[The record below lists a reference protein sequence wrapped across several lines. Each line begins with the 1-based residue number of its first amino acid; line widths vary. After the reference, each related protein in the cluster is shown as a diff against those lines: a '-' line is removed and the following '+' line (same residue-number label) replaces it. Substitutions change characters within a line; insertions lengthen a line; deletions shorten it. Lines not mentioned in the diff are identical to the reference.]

1 LSQRRGVWGVGRAIG
16 SLLAAGLICFVFAG
30 TAAAA
35 PPTNDDFANAQ
46 AITLDTSV
54 SGSNFEATKEA
65 GEPDHAG
72 NAGGHSVWY
81 SWTAPRTEAI
91 GITLPCQFGT
101 EFEVL
106 MGVYTGSVVDAL
118 TPVASSQGFNT
129 SCNPFSE
136 AQQVEF
142 EAQAGVE
149 YKIAIDGKNGGTG
162 FFSFEMQG
170 APANDDFADAT
181 TIAAEPP
188 ESVHGTNRRATAEP
202 GEPDHAGEPADHSV
216 WFDWTPAK
224 SGPVII
230 STCESVG
237 QIDSTLA
244 VYTGSSL
251 SALTLVASNDDA
263 LIAAAFPECKSTDS
277 EVRIDAVA
285 GTEYKIAVDG
295 AGGTV
300 GGFNLRFRGHP
311 ANDSFGTPTVLPTE
325 PNTGTGQMTNKLATA
340 EPGEPD
346 HAGQPAEHSVWF
358 SWTPSESGLVTAS
371 ACPSPPEGV
380 LETVTAVYTGSAV
393 DLLTPVASS
402 AGEPHLFCGREG
414 SEAKFEATAGVTYL
428 IAIDG
433 KDGSE
438 GNFQLDIE
446 GASTNDSFARPQSL
460 GSGISGF
467 NGGDNRDATAEPG
480 EPDHAGDS
488 VGHSLWFTWTPTTSG
503 PAMMSACPSGAFDG
517 APTIGVYTGST
528 VSALTPVAADGGGGA
543 YCGQEASQVEI
554 QAVAGT
560 EYKIAVDATRGAGGV
575 FSLQVQG
582 APANDDFA
590 APDVLPAEP
599 TMAGGTTLFATKQPG
614 EPNHAGDPGG
624 HSVWFSWTPTKSG
637 PVGID
642 ACPGLTE
649 GPFRSG
655 GNLDTLLAVY
665 TGESLDDLS
674 EVTSGRAGAVAESVD
689 CEGEAKGNT
698 TQVQFDAVA
707 GTTYRIAVDGAGGAE
722 GPFTLGF
729 ERGATNDEFSA
740 ATTLEGG
747 LPLYG
752 SVDNRFA
759 TKQVGEP
766 DHAGDPGGHS
776 VWFDWTP
783 TSSGPVW
790 MSTCNTRGGLDPV
803 IGVYTGATVDALAP
817 VASNDNA
824 PDAREQCS
832 PTDSGVE
839 VDAFAGTT
847 YRIAVDGKG
856 GTVGTTGLEIEGA
869 PVDDDFEHAI
879 SLGATKSGT
888 ERVSNRFATVQPGEP
903 QIAGVAGG
911 HSIWFKW
918 TAPRSG
924 TYDID
929 TCGSAIDTML
939 GVYTGNAVNALTPV
953 ASNDEGGGECSPG
966 SRVVFDA
973 TAGTVYRIAVDGK
986 GGAVGSIDLH
996 LDQAPGNDNFADAVA
1011 IQPGVGFW
1019 SAVTTLATAQSG
1031 EPAPAGHSVWFEWT
1045 PSVSGG
1051 TSIEACGVGFVP
1063 AIGVFTG
1070 DELASLAPVPS
1081 VDVDGECAKGTT
1093 IEFTAVVGTTY
1104 RIAIGGA
1111 EGGRVQLH
1119 LVPASGPLRLLTV
1132 RTGGAG
1138 SGAVSS
1144 EPDGIAC
1151 AAACHYNV
1159 AIGTSLTLIAQPAPG
1174 SEFVEWSGGG
1184 CTGSGACAVNVKA
1197 DSTVTA
1203 EFAPAGTEKEVEP
1216 ITTPA
1221 EESKPPAEEGKP
1233 SQGSSVT
1240 TAPSS
1245 PPVQSPAAMPKRVK
1259 PLVCHKG
1266 FKKVGRKGKPTCV
1279 RKATPK
1285 KHAPPKRGKHTK
1297 R

>member
-1 LSQRRGVWGVGRAIG
+1 VSGVGRIVG
-16 SLLAAGLICFVFAG
+16 SLLAAALICLAFAANAV
-30 TAAAA
+30 AA
-35 PPTNDDFANAQ
+35 PTNDDFANAQ
-46 AITLDTSV
+46 AISLDAPV
-54 SGSNFEATKEA
+54 SGMNFEATKEA

-72 NAGGHSVWY
+72 NVGGHSLWY
-81 SWTAPRTEAI
+81 SWTAPRTEEV
-91 GITLPCQFGT
+91 GVTLPCQFGSS
-101 EFEVL
+101 FELLV
-106 MGVYTGSVVDAL
+106 GIYTGSAVDAL
-118 TPVASSQGFNT
+118 TPVASSEGLSAN
-129 SCNPFSE
+129 CNPFSE

-149 YKIAIDGKNGGTG
+149 YKIAIDGKNGTIGS
-162 FFSFEMQG
+162 FSFEVQG
-170 APANDDFADAT
+170 APLNDDFADAT

-188 ESVHGTNRRATAEP
+188 ENTHGTNLRATAEA

-224 SGPVII
+224 SGPLII
-230 STCESVG
+230 STCESSS
-237 QIDSTLA
+237 QIDSVLA

-251 SALTLVASNDDA
+251 NSLTPVASNDDA
-263 LIAAAFPECKSTDS
+263 PIPSIGIECKGTDS
-277 EVRIDAVA
+277 EVRLEAVA

-295 AGGTV
+295 ANGTV

-311 ANDSFGTPTVLPTE
+311 ANDSFATPTVLRPE
-325 PNTGTGQMTNKLATA
+325 RNTSAGSQMTNKLATA

-358 SWTPSESGLVTAS
+358 SWTPTESGPVRAS
-371 ACPSPPEGV
+371 ACPVPGSL

-393 DLLTPVASS
+393 DALTPIASS
-402 AGEPHLFCGREG
+402 AGEPHLTCAPEG

-428 IAIDG
+428 IAVDG
-433 KDGSE
+433 KGGSE
-438 GNFQLDIE
+438 GNFQLDME
-446 GASTNDSFARPQSL
+446 GPPTNDSFAHPQSL

-467 NGGDNRDATAEPG
+467 NGGNNRGATAEPG

-488 VGHSLWFTWTPTTSG
+488 VGHSVWFTWTPTISG
-503 PAMMSACPSGAFDG
+503 PAMVSACAEGAFDG

-554 QAVAGT
+554 QAIAGT

-582 APANDDFA
+582 APADDDFA
-590 APDVLPAEP
+590 APEVLAAEP
-599 TMAGGTTLFATKQPG
+599 TLAGGTTLFASKQPG
-614 EPNHAGDPGG
+614 EPDHAGDSGG

-665 TGESLDDLS
+665 TGESLDGLS
-674 EVTSGRAGAVAESVD
+674 EVTSGRAGAVAESVA
-689 CEGEAKGNT
+689 CEAEAKGNT
-698 TQVQFDAVA
+698 TQVRFDAVA
-707 GTTYRIAVDGAGGAE
+707 GTTYRIAVDGADGAE

-740 ATTLEGG
+740 ATTLEGA

-790 MSTCNTRGGLDPV
+790 MSTCDTRGGLDPV

-817 VASNDNA
+817 VASNDNGPAA
-824 PDAREQCS
+824 PEQCGS
-832 PTDSGVE
+832 TDSGVE
-839 VDAFAGTT
+839 IDAVAGTT
-847 YRIAVDGKG
+847 YRIAVDGNG

-869 PVDDDFEHAI
+869 PANDDFEHAS
-879 SLGATKSGT
+879 SLGATKSNT
-888 ERVSNRFATVQPGEP
+888 DWVFNRFATVQPGEP
-903 QIAGVAGG
+903 QHAGVAGG

-929 TCGSAIDTML
+929 TCGSAIDTLL

-953 ASNDEGGGECSPG
+953 ASNDDAAGECSPG

-973 TAGTVYRIAVDGK
+973 TAGTVYRIAIDGK
-986 GGAVGSIDLH
+986 GGAVGSINLH
-996 LDQAPGNDNFADAVA
+996 LDQAPANDDFADAVA
-1011 IQPGVGFW
+1011 IPPGGAW
-1019 SAVTTLATAQSG
+1019 EAAATSLATAQTG

-1063 AIGVFTG
+1063 AVGVFTG
-1070 DELASLAPVPS
+1070 DELASLAPVPAL
-1081 VDVDGECAKGTT
+1081 DVDGECAKETT
-1093 IEFTAVVGTTY
+1093 IEFTAVAGTTY
-1104 RIAIGGA
+1104 RIAVGGA
-1111 EGGRVQLH
+1111 EGGRVQFH
-1119 LVPASGPLRLLTV
+1119 LVSASGPLRLLTV

-1144 EPDGIAC
+1144 EPAGIAC

-1159 AIGTSLTLIAQPAPG
+1159 AAGTSLTLVAKPASG
-1174 SEFVEWSGGG
+1174 SEFDGWSGGG
-1184 CTGSGACAVNVKA
+1184 CAGDGTCAVDINS

-1203 EFAPAGTEKEVEP
+1203 KFIPGAPPAETEP
-1216 ITTPA
+1216 ITVPV
-1221 EESKPPAEEGKP
+1221 EEEKTPPASP
-1233 SQGSSVT
+1233 VT
-1240 TAPSS
+1240 SPPSS
-1245 PPVQSPAAMPKRVK
+1245 PPSQSLPARPKTEMPKRKK

-1266 FKKVGRKGKPTCV
+1266 FKKAKVHGKERCV
-1279 RKATPK
+1279 KKAPAK
-1285 KHAPPKRGKHTK
+1285 KHGGRGKKTK